1 MDVKRVIRT
10 KYGTIK
16 FKGELSAEEHE
27 YILGI
32 GLNTL
37 LEAGAFSM
45 NASTEEDEDWPE
57 DGETIQ

>member
-1 MDVKRVIRT
+1 MDVKRVIKT

-45 NASTEEDEDWPE
+45 NASTEEDEEWPD